1 MPITPADLQ
10 SAFLG
15 SLPLNLK
22 TLREQYGCVSI
33 DLLPATS
40 SPLRL
45 HDDRG
50 APRLLSIR
58 TDAVMGLATLVNGSW
73 DPIKLDH
80 LGRLLAGFDQDL
92 TLVDIGAN
100 VGLFSRQ
107 CLNRFE
113 RITQVHCYEPDPL
126 NFRLLSRNLGGLER
140 VALNNFGLSDEQGD
154 FDLHRDPDNA
164 GNCSL
169 NAHAMPER
177 FQSTRVAVRK
187 AGREMPRWLVPKDN
201 AILYKSDT
209 QGFDET
215 IACAL
220 DPDFWQRVKVGIFE
234 LWRLPGKRYDR
245 ERLARMLDAFP
256 NKMLEKAPQEHLST
270 GQVLQFL
277 ESADQ
282 AFDDLYVWR

>member
-1 MPITPADLQ
+1 MPISPADLQ
-10 SAFLG
+10 AAFLG

-33 DLLPATS
+33 DLLPAAS

-45 HDDRG
+45 HDERG

-58 TDAVMGLATLVNGSW
+58 TDAVMGLATLMNGAW
-73 DPIKLDH
+73 EPVKQDH
-80 LGRLLAGFDQDL
+80 LARLLTGFDRPL

-113 RITQVHCYEPDPL
+113 QITRVHCYEPDPL
-126 NFRLLSRNLGGLER
+126 NFRLLSRNLGGLGR
-140 VALNNFGLSDEQGD
+140 VTLNNFGLSDEEGE

-164 GNCSL
+164 GNSSL
-169 NAHAMPER
+169 NAQAMPPR
-177 FQSTRVAVRK
+177 YHSTRVAIRK
-187 AGREMPRWLVPKDN
+187 AASEMPRWLAPDDN

-220 DPDFWQRVKVGIFE
+220 DTDFWQRVKVGIFE

-245 ERLARMLDAFP
+245 DRFAKLLDAFP
-256 NKMLEKAPQEHLST
+256 NRMLEQAPQAMLST
-270 GQVLQFL
+270 RQVLQYL
-277 ESADQ
+277 ESTDR